1 MKAENS
7 FGRKLEVLERLNHSD
22 LELCTNWGVSAP
34 EPGSKDKF
42 HVGLVVRPEL
52 VDTPVTIIIKKG
64 VHASDAV
71 KALDYVAEIIADTD
85 KAVVK
90 HSASR
95 RTEGLG
101 YFFWL
106 GIHGK
111 AFLTGMFRLPEHFL
125 TWLIDRVTNRS
136 IKKQGD
142 KR

>member
-1 MKAENS
+1 MKAENGFS
-7 FGRKLEVLERLNHSD
+7 RKLAILERLNHSD

-52 VDTPVTIIIKKG
+52 VDVPITIIIKKG

-71 KALDYVAEIIADTD
+71 EALDYVAEIIADAD
-85 KAVVK
+85 RAVVRHNAGRK
-90 HSASR
+90 
-95 RTEGLG
+95 TKELG

-111 AFLTGMFRLPEHFL
+111 AFLTGIFRLPGHFL
-125 TWLIDRVTNRS
+125 TWLIDRVKGCS
-136 IKKQGD
+136 VKK
-142 KR
+142 